1 MELKDIKKIGPKRLE
16 GLRKLNI
23 TDINDLVFYS
33 PNYYEDRKT
42 LVRVKDL
49 DFDKKQLVHLKIVAG
64 PARRKTANNMT
75 MVSYNA
81 TDGERPVEIVFFN
94 QSFAVSYFK
103 KGLSYYIFGKPSIYN
118 NRVSF
123 SNPIFSQVKGKDLG
137 VIVPI
142 YPLNA
147 AITNKILRDSIKVAL
162 DNFTDIKLLPD
173 KIVKKYNFLSIKAL
187 LRMIHFPEDIEKANY
202 AIKSMA
208 YVEAFL
214 LNVMKYSNFSFTKK
228 SKGKVI
234 RDTSEE
240 RDFLRGLPFL
250 LTDGQKDAI
259 VDIKRDLEADY
270 SMNRLLQGDVG
281 SGKTVVG
288 QYMAI
293 KTVAGGKQ
301 VAFMAPTTLLAVQN
315 YEKLKTFA
323 DKFNMNC
330 ELLISK
336 TKKKDKERIYEE
348 VQNGNIDIL
357 VGTHSLLNEDIN
369 FKDLGSVIIDEQHRF
384 GVNQRNNLIEKGN
397 GTNVLVMS
405 ATPIPRSLSIILYGD
420 MDISEI
426 KTMPEGRQKI
436 DTYVLTEKEMDSI
449 NAFVR
454 RELQNGR
461 QAYYVCPLIE
471 ESEKSDLNS
480 ATELY
485 ERLKDEFSGKNVA
498 LLTGRTG
505 DEEKEKIMT
514 DFKDGLIDV
523 LVSTT
528 VIEVGI
534 DVPNATT
541 IVIMNGERFGLAQLH
556 QLRGR
561 VGRGQFKST
570 CIIAHNAKNDETY
583 ARLKTIERSNDGFYI
598 AMEDLKQRGPG
609 EILGLRQSGAQKF
622 KFLDFETDLNIV
634 MRAKNDFDEY
644 IKNASEAEVTE
655 LKDNAELLLGKIESG
670 VLN

>member
-1 MELKDIKKIGPKRLE
+1 
-16 GLRKLNI
+16 
-23 TDINDLVFYS
+23 
-33 PNYYEDRKT
+33 
-42 LVRVKDL
+42 
-49 DFDKKQLVHLKIVAG
+49 
-64 PARRKTANNMT
+64 
-75 MVSYNA
+75 
-81 TDGERPVEIVFFN
+81 
-94 QSFAVSYFK
+94 
-103 KGLSYYIFGKPSIYN
+103 
-118 NRVSF
+118 
-123 SNPIFSQVKGKDLG
+123 
-137 VIVPI
+137 
-142 YPLNA
+142 
-147 AITNKILRDSIKVAL
+147 
-162 DNFTDIKLLPD
+162 
-173 KIVKKYNFLSIKAL
+173 
-187 LRMIHFPEDIEKANY
+187 
-202 AIKSMA
+202 
-208 YVEAFL
+208 
-214 LNVMKYSNFSFTKK
+214 
-228 SKGKVI
+228 
-234 RDTSEE
+234 
-240 RDFLRGLPFL
+240 
-250 LTDGQKDAI
+250 
-259 VDIKRDLEADY
+259 
-270 SMNRLLQGDVG
+270 
-281 SGKTVVG
+281 
-288 QYMAI
+288 
-293 KTVAGGKQ
+293 
-301 VAFMAPTTLLAVQN
+301 
-315 YEKLKTFA
+315 
-323 DKFNMNC
+323 MNC

-449 NAFVR
+449 NGFVR

-485 ERLKDEFSGKNVA
+485 ERLKEEFTGKNVA
-498 LLTGRTG
+498 LLTGRTD

-561 VGRGQFKST
+561 VGRGQYKST

-583 ARLKTIERSNDGFYI
+583 SRLKTIERSNDGFYI

-609 EILGLRQSGAQKF
+609 EILGLKQSGAQKF

-655 LKDNAELLLGKIESG
+655 LKNNAELLLGKIESG

>member
-49 DFDKKQLVHLKIVAG
+49 DFEKKQLVHLKIVAG
-64 PARRKTANNMT
+64 PARRKTASNMT

-94 QSFAVSYFK
+94 QSFAVSYLK

-137 VIVPI
+137 IIVPI

-147 AITNKILRDSIKVAL
+147 TITNKILRESIKAAL
-162 DNFTDIKLLPD
+162 DNFTDIRLLPD
-173 KIVKKYNFLSIKAL
+173 EIIKKYNFLSIKAL
-187 LRMIHFPEDIEKANY
+187 LRMIHFPEEIEKANY

-250 LTDGQKDAI
+250 LTEGQKDAI

-293 KTVAGGKQ
+293 KTVAGGRQ

-323 DKFNMNC
+323 DEFNMNC

-449 NAFVR
+449 NGFVR

-485 ERLKDEFSGKNVA
+485 ERLKEEFTGKNVA
-498 LLTGRTG
+498 LLTGRTD

-561 VGRGQFKST
+561 VGRGQYKST

-583 ARLKTIERSNDGFYI
+583 SRLKTIERSNDGFYI

-609 EILGLRQSGAQKF
+609 EILGLKQSGAQKF

-655 LKDNAELLLGKIESG
+655 LKNNADLLLGKIESG

>member
-173 KIVKKYNFLSIKAL
+173 EIVKKYNFLSIKAL

-323 DKFNMNC
+323 DKFNMSC

-449 NAFVR
+449 NGFVH

-505 DEEKEKIMT
+505 DEEKEIIMT

-655 LKDNAELLLGKIESG
+655 LKNNAELLLGKIESG

>member
-49 DFDKKQLVHLKIVAG
+49 DFEKKQLVHLKIVAG
-64 PARRKTANNMT
+64 PARRKTASNMT

-147 AITNKILRDSIKVAL
+147 TITNKILRESIKAAL
-162 DNFTDIKLLPD
+162 DNFTDIRLLPD
-173 KIVKKYNFLSIKAL
+173 EIVKKYNFLSIKAL
-187 LRMIHFPEDIEKANY
+187 LRMIHFPEEIEKANY

-240 RDFLRGLPFL
+240 RDFLRGLPFI
-250 LTDGQKDAI
+250 LTEGQKAAI

-293 KTVAGGKQ
+293 KTVAGGRQ

-449 NAFVR
+449 NGFVR

-485 ERLKDEFSGKNVA
+485 ERLKEEFTGKNVA
-498 LLTGRTG
+498 LLTGRTD
-505 DEEKEKIMT
+505 DEEKEIIMT

-561 VGRGQFKST
+561 VGRGQYKST

-609 EILGLRQSGAQKF
+609 EILGLKQSGAQKF

-655 LKDNAELLLGKIESG
+655 LKNNAELLLGKIESG

>member
-49 DFDKKQLVHLKIVAG
+49 DFEKKQLVHLKIVAG
-64 PARRKTANNMT
+64 PARRKTASNMT

-81 TDGERPVEIVFFN
+81 TDGERPVGIVFFN

-147 AITNKILRDSIKVAL
+147 TITNKILRESIKAAL
-162 DNFTDIKLLPD
+162 DNFTDIRLLPD
-173 KIVKKYNFLSIKAL
+173 EIIKKYNFLSIKAL
-187 LRMIHFPEDIEKANY
+187 LRMIHFPEEIEKANY

-250 LTDGQKDAI
+250 LTEGQKDAI

-293 KTVAGGKQ
+293 KTVAGGRQ

-449 NAFVR
+449 NGFVR

-485 ERLKDEFSGKNVA
+485 ERLKVEFTGKNVA
-498 LLTGRTG
+498 LLTGRTD

-583 ARLKTIERSNDGFYI
+583 SRLKTIERSNDGFYI

-609 EILGLRQSGAQKF
+609 EILGLKQSGAQKF

-644 IKNASEAEVTE
+644 IKNASEAEVNE
-655 LKDNAELLLGKIESG
+655 LKNNAELLLGKIESG

>member
-49 DFDKKQLVHLKIVAG
+49 DFEKKQLVHLKIVAG
-64 PARRKTANNMT
+64 PARRKTASNMT

-147 AITNKILRDSIKVAL
+147 TITNKILRESIKAAL
-162 DNFTDIKLLPD
+162 DNFTDIRLLPGE
-173 KIVKKYNFLSIKAL
+173 IIKKYNFLSIKAL
-187 LRMIHFPEDIEKANY
+187 LRMIHFPEKIEKANY

-250 LTDGQKDAI
+250 LTEGQKDAI

-293 KTVAGGKQ
+293 KTVAGGRQ
-301 VAFMAPTTLLAVQN
+301 VAFMAPTTLLAIQN

-449 NAFVR
+449 NGFVR
-454 RELQNGR
+454 RELKNGR

-485 ERLKDEFSGKNVA
+485 ERLKEEFTGKNVA
-498 LLTGRTG
+498 LLTGRTD

-561 VGRGQFKST
+561 VGRGQYKST

-583 ARLKTIERSNDGFYI
+583 SRLKTIERSNDGFYI

-609 EILGLRQSGAQKF
+609 EILGLKQSGAQKF

-655 LKDNAELLLGKIESG
+655 LKNNAELLLGKIESG

>member
-173 KIVKKYNFLSIKAL
+173 EIVKKYNFLSIKAL

-315 YEKLKTFA
+315 YENLKTFA

-348 VQNGNIDIL
+348 VENGNIDIL

-655 LKDNAELLLGKIESG
+655 LKNNAELLLGKIESG

>member
-147 AITNKILRDSIKVAL
+147 AITNKILRDSIKTAL

-348 VQNGNIDIL
+348 VENGNIDIL

-449 NAFVR
+449 NGFVR

-485 ERLKDEFSGKNVA
+485 ERLKVEFSGKNVA

-609 EILGLRQSGAQKF
+609 EILGIRQSGAQKF

-655 LKDNAELLLGKIESG
+655 LKNNAELLLGKIESG

>member
-64 PARRKTANNMT
+64 PARRKTANHMT

-173 KIVKKYNFLSIKAL
+173 EIVKKYNFLSIKAL

-240 RDFLRGLPFL
+240 RYFLRGLPFL

-336 TKKKDKERIYEE
+336 TKKKGKERIYEE

-449 NAFVR
+449 NGFVR

-485 ERLKDEFSGKNVA
+485 ERLKDEFTGKNVA

>member
-137 VIVPI
+137 IIVPI

-173 KIVKKYNFLSIKAL
+173 EIVKKYNFLSIKAL

-323 DKFNMNC
+323 DKFNMKC

>member
-1 MELKDIKKIGPKRLE
+1 MDLKDIKKIGPKRLE

-147 AITNKILRDSIKVAL
+147 TITNKILRESIKAAL

-173 KIVKKYNFLSIKAL
+173 EIVKKYNFLSIKAL

-449 NAFVR
+449 NGFVR

-485 ERLKDEFSGKNVA
+485 ERLKVEFSGKNVA

-644 IKNASEAEVTE
+644 RKNASEAEVTE

>member
-173 KIVKKYNFLSIKAL
+173 EIVKKYNFLSIKAL

-323 DKFNMNC
+323 DKFNMSC

-348 VQNGNIDIL
+348 VENGNIDIL

-436 DTYVLTEKEMDSI
+436 DTYVLTEKETDSI
-449 NAFVR
+449 NGFVR

-655 LKDNAELLLGKIESG
+655 LKNNAELLLGKIESG

>member
-147 AITNKILRDSIKVAL
+147 AITNKILRDSIKTAL

-348 VQNGNIDIL
+348 VQKGNIDIL

-436 DTYVLTEKEMDSI
+436 DTYVLTEKEMDII

-485 ERLKDEFSGKNVA
+485 ERLKGEFSGKNVA

-505 DEEKEKIMT
+505 DEEKEEIMT

>member
-49 DFDKKQLVHLKIVAG
+49 DFEKKQLVHLKIVAG
-64 PARRKTANNMT
+64 PARRKTASNMT

-123 SNPIFSQVKGKDLG
+123 SNPIFSQVRGKDLG

-147 AITNKILRDSIKVAL
+147 TITNKILRESIKAAL
-162 DNFTDIKLLPD
+162 DNFTDIRLLPD
-173 KIVKKYNFLSIKAL
+173 EIVKKYNFLSIKAL

-250 LTDGQKDAI
+250 LTEGQKAAI

-293 KTVAGGKQ
+293 KTVAGGRQ

-436 DTYVLTEKEMDSI
+436 DTYVLTEKEMDGI
-449 NAFVR
+449 NGFVG

-485 ERLKDEFSGKNVA
+485 ERLKEEFTGKNVA
-498 LLTGRTG
+498 LLTGRTD

-561 VGRGQFKST
+561 VGRGQYKST
-570 CIIAHNAKNDETY
+570 CIISHNAKNDETY
-583 ARLKTIERSNDGFYI
+583 SRLKTIERSNDGFYI

-609 EILGLRQSGAQKF
+609 EILGLKQSGAQKF

-655 LKDNAELLLGKIESG
+655 LKNNAELLLGKIESG

>member
-1 MELKDIKKIGPKRLE
+1 M
-16 GLRKLNI
+16 
-23 TDINDLVFYS
+23 
-33 PNYYEDRKT
+33 
-42 LVRVKDL
+42 
-49 DFDKKQLVHLKIVAG
+49 
-64 PARRKTANNMT
+64 
-75 MVSYNA
+75 
-81 TDGERPVEIVFFN
+81 
-94 QSFAVSYFK
+94 
-103 KGLSYYIFGKPSIYN
+103 
-118 NRVSF
+118 
-123 SNPIFSQVKGKDLG
+123 
-137 VIVPI
+137 
-142 YPLNA
+142 
-147 AITNKILRDSIKVAL
+147 
-162 DNFTDIKLLPD
+162 
-173 KIVKKYNFLSIKAL
+173 
-187 LRMIHFPEDIEKANY
+187 
-202 AIKSMA
+202 
-208 YVEAFL
+208 
-214 LNVMKYSNFSFTKK
+214 
-228 SKGKVI
+228 
-234 RDTSEE
+234 
-240 RDFLRGLPFL
+240 
-250 LTDGQKDAI
+250 
-259 VDIKRDLEADY
+259 
-270 SMNRLLQGDVG
+270 
-281 SGKTVVG
+281 
-288 QYMAI
+288 
-293 KTVAGGKQ
+293 
-301 VAFMAPTTLLAVQN
+301 
-315 YEKLKTFA
+315 
-323 DKFNMNC
+323 
-330 ELLISK
+330 
-336 TKKKDKERIYEE
+336 
-348 VQNGNIDIL
+348 
-357 VGTHSLLNEDIN
+357 
-369 FKDLGSVIIDEQHRF
+369 GSVIIDEQHRF

-449 NAFVR
+449 NGFVR

-485 ERLKDEFSGKNVA
+485 DRLKDEFSGKNVA

-655 LKDNAELLLGKIESG
+655 LKNNAELLLGKIESG

>member
-147 AITNKILRDSIKVAL
+147 AITNKILRDSIKVSL

-173 KIVKKYNFLSIKAL
+173 EIVKKYNFLSIKAL

-250 LTDGQKDAI
+250 LTEGQKDAI

-348 VQNGNIDIL
+348 VENGNIDIL

>member
-49 DFDKKQLVHLKIVAG
+49 DFEKKQLVHLKIVAG
-64 PARRKTANNMT
+64 PARRKTASNMT

-94 QSFAVSYFK
+94 QSFAVSYLK

-137 VIVPI
+137 IIVPI

-147 AITNKILRDSIKVAL
+147 TITNKILRESIKAAL
-162 DNFTDIKLLPD
+162 DNFTDIRLLPD
-173 KIVKKYNFLSIKAL
+173 EIIKKYNFLSIKAL
-187 LRMIHFPEDIEKANY
+187 LRMIHFPEEIEKANY

-250 LTDGQKDAI
+250 LTEGQKDAI

-293 KTVAGGKQ
+293 KTVAGGRQ

-323 DKFNMNC
+323 DEFNMNC

-449 NAFVR
+449 NGFVR

-485 ERLKDEFSGKNVA
+485 ERLKEEFTGKNVA
-498 LLTGRTG
+498 LLTGRTD

-561 VGRGQFKST
+561 VGRGQYKST

-583 ARLKTIERSNDGFYI
+583 SRLKTIERSNDGFYI

-609 EILGLRQSGAQKF
+609 EILGLKQSGAQKF

-644 IKNASEAEVTE
+644 IKNASEAEVME
-655 LKDNAELLLGKIESG
+655 LKNNAELLLGKIESG